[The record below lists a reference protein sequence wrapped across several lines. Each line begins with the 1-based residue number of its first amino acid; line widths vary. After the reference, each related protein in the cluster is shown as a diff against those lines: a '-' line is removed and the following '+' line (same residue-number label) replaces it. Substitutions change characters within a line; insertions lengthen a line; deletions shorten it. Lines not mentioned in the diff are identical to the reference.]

1 MKKNL
6 LLVIILNSFLILSFS
21 SNLFAK
27 KAAIVIDFE
36 TEEVLFEVNADTRNY
51 PASLT
56 KIMTLYI
63 VFDYIKKGKLSFD
76 SQLNVSSVAA
86 SRSPSKLYL
95 EEGSS
100 IKVKD
105 AVNALIIKSAN
116 DVATVVAEN
125 IAGTE
130 KEFAKLM
137 TSYAKNLGMRST
149 TFKNASGLPNR
160 AQLTTARD
168 IAKLSHA
175 LISNFP
181 NEYKLFSNTKF
192 SYKGKTYKTH
202 NKLMLSY
209 EGADGIKTG
218 YIKASGFQLAFSAV
232 RDDKRL
238 IGIIFGG
245 DTGSQRNKSL
255 KIIMDKEFSELNIKS
270 NNNNNNNNKEIVKKE
285 IKETKKNNYS
295 IVVGTFKYRNNA
307 EKQIKLIK
315 SKYPVSTK
323 DKNSN
328 IVLIKVNGK
337 QLYESRFENF
347 SKKEAYAACKRLKKL
362 NCDPIMSK
370 TGHSPIK
377 EKMKELNSP
386 LSGEMSGHVC
396 YADDFYGYDD
406 AMYVAL
412 RLLRILCNQEKSL

>member
-6 LLVIILNSFLILSFS
+6 FLLIFLNSILILSFS
-21 SNLFAK
+21 SNLIAK
-27 KAAIVIDFE
+27 KAAIVIDFD
-36 TEEVLFEVNADTRNY
+36 TEEVLFEINADTRNY

-63 VFDYIKKGKLSFD
+63 IFDYIKKGKLTND
-76 SQLNVSSVAA
+76 SQLSVSSVAA

-95 EEGSS
+95 ETGSS

-125 IAGTE
+125 ISGTE
-130 KEFAKLM
+130 KEFAILM
-137 TSYAKNLGMRST
+137 TSYAKNLGMNNT

-181 NEYKLFSNTKF
+181 DEYKLFNQTKF

-238 IGIIFGG
+238 IGILFGG
-245 DTGSQRNKSL
+245 DTGNQRNKSL
-255 KIIMDKEFSELNIKS
+255 KIIMDKEFAELNITSIVNEK
-270 NNNNNNNNKEIVKKE
+270 KIVKQESKK
-285 IKETKKNNYS
+285 IETDSYS

-315 SKYPVSTK
+315 NKYPVSTR
-323 DKNSN
+323 DKKSN
-328 IVLIKVNGK
+328 VVLIKVSGK

-347 SKKEAYAACKRLKKL
+347 SKKEAYDACKRL
-362 NCDPIMSK
+362 
-370 TGHSPIK
+370 
-377 EKMKELNSP
+377 EKYNRDCFVRS
-386 LSGEMSGHVC
+386 
-396 YADDFYGYDD
+396 
-406 AMYVAL
+406 
-412 RLLRILCNQEKSL
+412 

>member
-1 MKKNL
+1 MKNNL
-6 LLVIILNSFLILSFS
+6 LLIIILNSFLILNFS

-27 KAAIVIDFE
+27 KAAIVIDFD
-36 TEEVLFEVNADTRNY
+36 TEEVLFEVNADTKNY

-63 VFDYIKKGKLSFD
+63 LFDYIKKGKLSFD
-76 SQLNVSSVAA
+76 SQLSVSSVAA

-95 EEGSS
+95 KDGSS
-100 IKVKD
+100 IKVRD
-105 AVNALIIKSAN
+105 AINALIIKSAN

-125 IAGTE
+125 ISGSE

-137 TSYAKNLGMRST
+137 TSYAKNLGMKNT

-168 IAKLSHA
+168 ISKLCHK
-175 LISNFP
+175 LITNFP

-255 KIIMDKEFSELNIKS
+255 KIIMDKEFAELNIKT
-270 NNNNNNNNKEIVKKE
+270 NNNKKEIVTKD
-285 IKETKKNNYS
+285 IKEVKKNNYS

-315 SKYPVSTK
+315 SRYPISTK

-328 IVLIKVNGK
+328 IVLIKASGK

-347 SKKEAYAACKRLKKL
+347 SKKEAYAACKRL
-362 NCDPIMSK
+362 
-370 TGHSPIK
+370 
-377 EKMKELNSP
+377 EKYNRDCF
-386 LSGEMSGHVC
+386 V
-396 YADDFYGYDD
+396 
-406 AMYVAL
+406 
-412 RLLRILCNQEKSL
+412 RL